1 MACAAQRAGYEVH
14 VATHINRGAADI
26 EKYGFVLH
34 PLSWR
39 RGSLNPIRVFSII
52 REVRALYRKLAP
64 DLVHHIALQA
74 VIIGSLA
81 ATGLP
86 LVRLNALSGLGFG
99 FTSRAPKALIIRPIL
114 AWLLR
119 RVLKN
124 RRAVVL
130 VENPD
135 DGAALHVLGVSKDRL
150 FLIPGSGVDT
160 AVFAPLPEPKG
171 QVTIAF
177 VGRLLDDKGV
187 RTLIAA
193 HDILAG
199 RGDAPRLLIAG
210 DPDPANPASISAD
223 EIELWRRRPGVE
235 ILGHVTDIR
244 ALWSKAHI
252 AALPSRREGLPV
264 SLLEA
269 AACGRPIVATDV
281 PGCREI
287 ARANV
292 NALLVPPDDP
302 QAFADATARL
312 VRDSE
317 LRRRF
322 GAAGRRLVEENFSS
336 ERIGREIVALYDSL
350 LGRNVAAKQ
359 EAKSRPRDE
368 GN

>member
-1 MACAAQRAGYEVH
+1 MACAAQRAGYKVH
-14 VATHINRGAADI
+14 VATHVNRSAADI

-34 PLSWR
+34 PLNWR
-39 RGSLNPIRVFSII
+39 RGSMNPIRVFSII

-74 VIIGSLA
+74 VVIGSVA
-81 ATGLP
+81 ATGLAP
-86 LVRLNALSGLGFG
+86 VRLNALSGLGFG
-99 FTSRAPKALIIRPIL
+99 FTSRTPKARVIRPIL

-119 RVLKN
+119 RGLKN
-124 RRAVVL
+124 RRAAVL

-135 DGAALHVLGVSKDRL
+135 DRAALYALGVPKDRM
-150 FLIPGSGVDT
+150 FLIPGSGVDIQ
-160 AVFAPLPEPKG
+160 ALAPLPEPQG
-171 QVTIAF
+171 PMTIAF

-193 HDILAG
+193 HDILAD
-199 RGDAPRLLIAG
+199 RGAAPRLLIAG
-210 DPDPANPASISAD
+210 EPDPANPASIPTD
-223 EIELWRRRPGVE
+223 EIESWRRRPGVE
-235 ILGHVTDIR
+235 MLGHVSDIR
-244 ALWSKAHI
+244 SLWSKAHI
-252 AALPSRREGLPV
+252 AVLPSRREELPV

-302 QAFADATARL
+302 QALADATARL
-312 VRDSE
+312 AQDSK
-317 LRRRF
+317 LRRSF
-322 GAAGRRLVEENFSS
+322 GAEGRRLVEENFSS

-359 EAKSRPRDE
+359 MAKSRPQGE